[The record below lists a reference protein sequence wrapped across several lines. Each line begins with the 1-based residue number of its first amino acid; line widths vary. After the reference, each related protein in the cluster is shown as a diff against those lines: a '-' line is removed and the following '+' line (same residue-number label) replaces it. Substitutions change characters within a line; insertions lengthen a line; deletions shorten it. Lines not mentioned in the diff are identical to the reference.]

1 MMRIGGAA
9 LGALLA
15 LAPAGPVA
23 AQPSGA
29 EGPLAGLAP
38 MVGVWHAR
46 GAGFSTT
53 LRYRW
58 IFEGRLLEAA
68 NEVRNS
74 DGRVIARY
82 HGSYFWDPG
91 QAAIVFVTASAGG
104 EVHRGRAWWR
114 DGVLWHEAEV
124 SGGSIAAYASAV
136 RPVAGRLEYFAA
148 YGSRKAEPALL
159 EGQALVYTAVEDGD
173 SAPGR
178 STHPPGLPPDD

>member
-1 MMRIGGAA
+1 MMRIGGVP

-15 LAPAGPVA
+15 LATAGPVA
-23 AQPSGA
+23 AQPGGV

-46 GAGFSTT
+46 RAGFSTT

-58 IFEGRLLEAA
+58 IFEGRLLEGS
-68 NEVRNS
+68 NEVRNG

-82 HGSYFWDPG
+82 HGNYFWDAG
-91 QAAIVFVTASAGG
+91 RGAIGFVTASAGG
-104 EVHRGRAWWR
+104 EVHRGRAWWG

-136 RPVAGRLEYFAA
+136 RPLPGRLEYFAA
-148 YGSRKAEPALL
+148 YGTRKADPALI

-173 SAPGR
+173 SAPVR
-178 STHPPGLPPDD
+178 SARPPGLPPDD

>member
-1 MMRIGGAA
+1 MMRIRGAP

-15 LAPAGPVA
+15 LATAGPVA
-23 AQPSGA
+23 AQPSGV
-29 EGPLAGLAP
+29 EGPLTGLAP
-38 MVGVWHAR
+38 LVGVWRAQ

-58 IFEGRLLEAA
+58 IFDGRLLEAS
-68 NEVRNS
+68 NEVRNR

-82 HGSYFWDPG
+82 HGSYFWDAG

-148 YGSRKAEPALL
+148 YGSRKADPGLI
-159 EGQALVYTAVEDGD
+159 EGEALVYTAAEDGA
-173 SAPGR
+173 STPGR
-178 STHPPGLPPDD
+178 TARPPALLPDD